1 MQKYCYFYFLMKPLK
16 QLYYFLIYTNLLIAG
31 AAVAQ
36 CALTY
41 LFFDAPFDYY
51 MMATEG
57 GATLLL
63 YNFSMLLSKP
73 RDPEKSLYK
82 RTRWIFRNE
91 WLLWLNSG
99 LALVVMLYAAYH
111 IHLYSLFFLM
121 GIGGMSIIYSLPIL
135 PYKGKWVGLRQLPGV
150 KIFHIAWVWTLSSVC
165 LPAFELYL
173 DGVTID
179 MHILAW
185 LFILKFIF
193 LLICTLPFDIR
204 DIRQD
209 SYYHLKTIPNII
221 GAAKAISLCY
231 ALLAVHSAIIVL
243 SDIQLEVRMGVLTT
257 NLLIA
262 LILKQVVFRN
272 ANRYH
277 YTFLLDF
284 ALIAQFLIVWLWVLL
299 F

>member
-1 MQKYCYFYFLMKPLK
+1 MKPLK
-16 QLYYFLIYTNLLIAG
+16 QIYYFLIYTNLLIAG
-31 AAVAQ
+31 AAMAQ
-36 CALTY
+36 CAVTY
-41 LFFDAPFDYY
+41 LFFDAPFDYF
-51 MMATEG
+51 MMAVEG

-63 YNFSMLLSKP
+63 YNFSMLLSRP
-73 RDPEKSLYK
+73 RKPEKSPYK

-99 LALVVMLYAAYH
+99 LAAIVLLYAAYH
-111 IHLYSLFFLM
+111 IHLYSLFFL
-121 GIGGMSIIYSLPIL
+121 GAIGGISVIYALPIL
-135 PYKGKWVGLRQLPGV
+135 PYKGKWVGLRQVPGV

-165 LPAFELYL
+165 LPALELYL
-173 DGVTID
+173 SGVAID
-179 MHILAW
+179 MHIFAR
-185 LFILKFIF
+185 LFVLKFIF
-193 LLICTLPFDIR
+193 LLLCTLPFDIR

-221 GAAKAISLCY
+221 GAGKAIMLCY
-231 ALLAVHSAIIVL
+231 GLLIVHSLIILL

-262 LILKQVVFRN
+262 LVLKQVVFRN

-277 YTFLLDF
+277 YAFLLDF

-299 F
+299 Y